1 MEYEGNLS
9 SEPVNAFVTRAVKPG
24 CMDDFDSWVQGI
36 RQVVTDFEGYL
47 GTELIYPQDRD
58 DPEVM
63 VAIRFDDYSHL
74 RVWMNSIEQKEEM
87 DGNGMTGERM
97 TPEQPVSAPALP
109 RRVVQPA
116 GPAAPALYKTQLITI
131 LAVYPML
138 LTFSTLLLH
147 FFPGLPRPISILINV
162 VLVVTAMTYFVM
174 PWLTRL
180 LHSWL
185 YPVPTAAREENRTE
199 PMR

>member
-1 MEYEGNLS
+1 MEYEGNFS
-9 SEPVNAFVTRAVKPG
+9 SEPVNALVTRAVKPG
-24 CMDDFDSWVQGI
+24 CMDDFESWVQGI
-36 RQVVTDFEGYL
+36 RQVVRDFEGYL

-74 RVWMNSIEQKEEM
+74 RAWMNSIEQKDGM

-97 TPEQPVSAPALP
+97 TPEMHVSDPALP
-109 RRVVQPA
+109 RQVQPA

-131 LAVYPML
+131 LGVYPML

-147 FFPGLPRPISILINV
+147 FFPGLPRPISILTNV

-174 PWLTRL
+174 PWMTRL
-180 LHSWL
+180 FHSWL
-185 YPVPTAAREENRTE
+185 YPVQPAVSEENQTE
-199 PMR
+199 QMR